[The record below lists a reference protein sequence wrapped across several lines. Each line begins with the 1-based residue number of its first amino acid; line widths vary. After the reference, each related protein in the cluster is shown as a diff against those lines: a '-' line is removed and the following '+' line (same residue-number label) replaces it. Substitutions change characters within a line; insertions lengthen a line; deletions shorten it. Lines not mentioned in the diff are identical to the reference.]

1 MIRILHLSDIHFGD
15 ENQAA
20 TAAAADY
27 VAAHPCDLLVVSGDV
42 TQFGHHAEFSSAAAW
57 FAALAGPRLIVPGNH
72 DTPYG
77 DLVERVA
84 RPFGRFERAFGPA
97 DGVQVAG
104 DGFLAYGVNTAR
116 GVQVRWNWSKGEITQ
131 AQAREAVSRLA
142 RAPAG
147 ALRVFAAHHPLMEVT
162 GGPMTGRVRGGPR
175 AARLLSAGQVDLVL
189 SGHVH
194 MPFAHP
200 LTPDGRTYAVGAGT
214 LSRRERGGAP
224 AGFNVIDVD
233 AETIKVAA
241 LGWTGARFEPQRA
254 WGLPRRITDDSAR
267 FAAGHRL
274 NEGGDAVGGAGGLT
288 EQLSGA

>member
-15 ENQAA
+15 ENRAA
-20 TAAAADY
+20 TAAAAEY
-27 VAAHPCDLLVVSGDV
+27 LTVHPCDLLVVSGDV

-57 FAALAGPRLIVPGNH
+57 FAALPGARLIVPGNH

-77 DLVERVA
+77 DLVERVG

-104 DGFLAYGVNTAR
+104 EGFLACGVNTAR
-116 GVQVRWNWSKGEITQ
+116 GVQVRWNWSKGEITRM
-131 AQAREAVSRLA
+131 QAREAVGRLA
-142 RAPAG
+142 QAPPG

-162 GGPMTGRVRGGPR
+162 GGPMTGRVRGGPS

-224 AGFNVIDVD
+224 AGFNVIDID
-233 AETIKVAA
+233 ADTIKVAA
-241 LGWTGARFEPQRA
+241 LGWTGAGFEPQRT
-254 WGLPRRITDDSAR
+254 WGLPRRRSDDSAR
-267 FAAGHRL
+267 VAAGHRL
-274 NEGGDAVGGAGGLT
+274 NQGGDPVGGAGGLA